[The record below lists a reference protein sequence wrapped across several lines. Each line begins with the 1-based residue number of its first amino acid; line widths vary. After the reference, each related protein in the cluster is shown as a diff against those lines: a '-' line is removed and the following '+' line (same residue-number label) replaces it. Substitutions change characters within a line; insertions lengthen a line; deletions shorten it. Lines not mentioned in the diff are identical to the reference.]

1 MSLSFECR
9 TGLGEKIGFQ
19 MMWTSLV
26 LDVIDQE
33 KRAKKEWSKWLFCEM
48 KWSTE

>member
-33 KRAKKEWSKWLFCEM
+33 KRAKKVFKISKR
-48 KWSTE
+48 